1 MEELK
6 TIFKDIDDI
15 SLMQKKLC
23 KKSILIKAN
32 EVLKELHIDTL
43 VKPRIFLSLF
53 LLFHF
58 PSELFTQNENTDDLL
73 SIMTKV
79 MNETNTHE
87 LRKHICEYSIA
98 FKKWSINDLEILKN
112 QLLQEYHQ
120 LNVDILNTDNEDMI
134 HVFRTTQEQILKC
147 AKSIGYDEEILNYS
161 PVVIDKEK
169 YEQEYT
175 MALYDTLHVELRDK
189 KLVHTKQIMN
199 YVQKFIHLFL
209 PEESDFDI
217 DLLEQIVENDAYNS
231 NEIKSFFT
239 MLYDLIQKIQAIER
253 DEQLKE
259 FRSYLEKDEDVN
271 IPKHLIFLLDCV
283 QSTVDDLENLR

>member
-1 MEELK
+1 MDELK
-6 TIFKDIDDI
+6 TIFKDITDI

-23 KKSILIKAN
+23 QKSILTKAH
-32 EVLKELHIDTL
+32 ELLKELHIDTL

-79 MNETNTHE
+79 MNETNTQE

-98 FKKWSINDLEILKN
+98 FKKWSANDLEILKN

-120 LNVDILNTDNEDMI
+120 LNVDILNTENEDMI
-134 HVFRTTQEQILKC
+134 LVFRTTQEQILKC

-175 MALYDTLHVELRDK
+175 MALYDTLHVELREK

-199 YVQKFIHLFL
+199 YVQKFIQLFL
-209 PEESDFDI
+209 PDETNFDI
-217 DLLEQIVENDAYNS
+217 DLLEQIVENDAYDS

-239 MLYDLIQKIQAIER
+239 ILYDLIQKIQSIQR

-259 FRSYLEKDEDVN
+259 FRSYLEKDDDVN

>member
-6 TIFKDIDDI
+6 TIFKDIHDI
-15 SLMQKKLC
+15 SFMQKKLC
-23 KKSILIKAN
+23 EQSIQTKAY
-32 EVLKELHIDTL
+32 ELLKELHIDTL

-58 PSELFTQNENTDDLL
+58 PSELFTQNENTNDLL
-73 SIMTKV
+73 IIMTKI
-79 MNETNTHE
+79 MNEKNPQE
-87 LRKHICEYSIA
+87 LRKYICEYSIA
-98 FKKWSINDLEILKN
+98 FKKWSANDLEMLKN

-120 LNVDILNTDNEDMI
+120 LNVDILNTENEDMNI
-134 HVFRTTQEQILKC
+134 VFRTTQEQILKC

-175 MALYDTLHVELRDK
+175 MALYDTLHVELCEK

-199 YVQKFIHLFL
+199 YIQKFIHLFL
-209 PEESDFDI
+209 PEESNFDI
-217 DLLEQIVENDAYNS
+217 DLLEQIVENDAYNY

-239 MLYDLIQKIQAIER
+239 MLYDLIQKIPAIQK

-259 FRSYLEKDEDVN
+259 FRSYLEKEEDVN

-283 QSTVDDLENLR
+283 QSTVDDLENVK